1 MTLRL
6 FKINTETSER
16 EENIDSVLSFTWNDD
31 VSQVFTY
38 FKFTSP
44 QRYSCGDRIELF
56 DDFSQETVLFGM
68 ITHITQNQLGVFTYE
83 GYDYGFYLCKNTAII
98 QFNNQTVSGA
108 IESLCNKS
116 GLRVGT
122 ISNIQNR
129 VTKIYRGETL
139 DRILFDI
146 YEMAVNNGLEDEF
159 FVDCRNG
166 RVNLF
171 QCERNNDIRGYI
183 ADSYSI
189 NSFNNIMGVN
199 NTQSIND
206 LKNSVEL
213 WSSNPMDKTPV
224 IFRQNQQSIERYG
237 TLNQIETV
245 NEKQIVNIS
254 EYIENRLNTL
264 NQITETFSLT
274 VYSDFHLR
282 KGVIFQLN
290 NERVNMEGSF
300 VVVSSEHQI
309 QGTEERVKV
318 SLNRF
323 RN

>member
-1 MTLRL
+1 
-6 FKINTETSER
+6 
-16 EENIDSVLSFTWNDD
+16 
-31 VSQVFTY
+31 
-38 FKFTSP
+38 
-44 QRYSCGDRIELF
+44 LF
-56 DDFSQETVLFGM
+56 DV
-68 ITHITQNQLGVFTYE
+68 YE
-83 GYDYGFYLCKNTAII
+83 I
-98 QFNNQTVSGA
+98 
-108 IESLCNKS
+108 
-116 GLRVGT
+116 
-122 ISNIQNR
+122 
-129 VTKIYRGETL
+129 
-139 DRILFDI
+139 
-146 YEMAVNNGLEDEF
+146 AVNNGLEDEF
-159 FVDCRNG
+159 YVDCRNW
-166 RVNLF
+166 RVNLL
-171 QCERNNDIRGYI
+171 QCSRNNDIRGYI